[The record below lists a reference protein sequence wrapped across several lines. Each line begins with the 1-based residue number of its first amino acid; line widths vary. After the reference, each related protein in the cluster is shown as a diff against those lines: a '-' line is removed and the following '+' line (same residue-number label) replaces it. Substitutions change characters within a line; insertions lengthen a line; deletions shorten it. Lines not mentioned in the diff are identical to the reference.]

1 MGKGNISIQD
11 FLCLAPCTLCLI
23 MYLKIYFGDKPL
35 FLCDNVDEDLQ
46 PYIHHDDAIFIDE
59 LDSHTVKSMIHEMQ
73 LEKIHAG
80 VFYHPDLGEL
90 KKAFYKKFTTIHA
103 AGGLVLNEKKEI
115 LMIFRRGKWDLP
127 KGKLDKGEKL
137 EDCAVREVEEETGL
151 KNITLLSP
159 LLITYHTYHEGTK
172 YVLKESHW
180 YTMKVSGEQKLVP
193 QTEEDIHAIK
203 WATTKEAEKLFPEC
217 FPSVIDVIKQF
228 IKKAGNLQ

>member
-1 MGKGNISIQD
+1 
-11 FLCLAPCTLCLI
+11 
-23 MYLKIYFGDKPL
+23 MYIKIYFDDKPL
-35 FLCDNVDEDLQ
+35 FLCDTVDEDLQ

-73 LEKIHAG
+73 LAKIHAG
-80 VFYHPDLGEL
+80 VFYHSNLEEL
-90 KKAFYKKFTTIHA
+90 RKAFYKKFTIIQA

-151 KNITLLSP
+151 QKIKLLSP
-159 LLITYHTYHEGTK
+159 LTISFHTYHEGTK

-180 YTMKVSGEQKLVP
+180 YNMKVSGDQKLVP

-203 WATTKEAEKLFPEC
+203 WVTTKEAEKLFPDC
-217 FPSVIDVIKQF
+217 FPSVIDVIKEF
-228 IKKAGNLQ
+228 MK